1 MYRLFCLIL
10 FSSLIS
16 LSVSGCDAQPS
27 SAIATAKPLPERVVA
42 PSLPARLAQ
51 QRSEKYIARI
61 EVHTAE
67 ELDQLLNRAEQLFD
81 SGGFESGKDAPIAF
95 VLHGPEAKTL
105 LKQNYQANKSLVDR
119 VARLSAFNVVDVKV
133 CRTWLGGESIGLDQ
147 LPPFIM
153 TIPFGPAE
161 LDRLIEQEGYVYF

>member
-1 MYRLFCLIL
+1 MYRLFCLTL
-10 FSSLIS
+10 FPLIIS
-16 LSVSGCDAQPS
+16 LAILGCDTQSSSTVATVKPS
-27 SAIATAKPLPERVVA
+27 VERIV
-42 PSLPARLAQ
+42 PARLVQ
-51 QRSEKYIARI
+51 ERGPKYVARI

-81 SGGFESGKDAPIAF
+81 SGGFESGKDVPIAF

-105 LKQNYQANKSLVDR
+105 LKQNYQANKLLVDR

>member
-1 MYRLFCLIL
+1 MYRFLYLIFL
-10 FSSLIS
+10 PLSMS
-16 LSVSGCDAQPS
+16 LSVSGCGAELS
-27 SAIATAKPLPERVVA
+27 SGTAAA
-42 PSLPARLAQ
+42 PISSPARLVQ
-51 QRSEKYIARI
+51 EQHPKYVARI

-81 SGGFESGKDAPIAF
+81 TGGFEPGKDVPIAF

-105 LKQNYQANKSLVDR
+105 LKKNYQANKSLVDR

-133 CRTWLGGESIGLDQ
+133 CRTWMGGESIGLEQ

-153 TIPFGPAE
+153 TIPFGPDE
-161 LDRLIEQEGYVYF
+161 LDRLTERAGYVYF